1 MLERMMM
8 YEHVVSSRVV
18 KGCMVVLT
26 LTLALSA
33 CSGGG
38 AVDVRAERFASGTL
52 SSFGGAN
59 GADPDSRDI
68 ARDIATGRFYDFTP
82 TGYVIADG
90 AAAST
95 PASGSSLGDGT
106 GTVAVSGDTVT
117 VDMDVASELPLE
129 AVHMTGSFSLA
140 DATLALSK
148 PGASFSAVWQITW
161 SALGTDFALSAE
173 QQLTGTD
180 FAPI

>member
-1 MLERMMM
+1 MVMF
-8 YEHVVSSRVV
+8 EHVVSSRTIN
-18 KGCMVVLT
+18 GCIAVLA

-38 AVDVRAERFASGTL
+38 ALDVRAERFASGTL

-59 GADPDSRDI
+59 GADPDARDI

-82 TGYVIADG
+82 VGYVIADG

-95 PASGSSLGDGT
+95 PASGSTLGDGT

-117 VDMDVASELPLE
+117 VDMDIASEIPLG
-129 AVHMTGSFSLA
+129 AVHMTGTFSLA
-140 DATLALSK
+140 DATLAVSK
-148 PGASFSAVWQITW
+148 PGASFTVAWQITW
-161 SALGTDFALSAE
+161 TTLGTDFALSAE